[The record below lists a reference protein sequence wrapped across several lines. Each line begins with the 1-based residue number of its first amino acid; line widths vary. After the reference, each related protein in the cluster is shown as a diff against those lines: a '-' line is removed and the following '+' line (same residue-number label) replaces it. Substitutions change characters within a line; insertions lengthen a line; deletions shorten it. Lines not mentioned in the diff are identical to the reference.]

1 MIHSV
6 YWVLFTDSLK
16 RCTSPS
22 TNPRKRIRLGDA
34 VQTKKGGSMLFDDV
48 EVLLVLSE
56 SKSLSQAADRLY
68 MSRPG
73 LSQKITNIEKKFG
86 TKLFN
91 RTSTGISLT
100 RAGETVLR
108 FARNVENMERTL
120 ASQLAAI
127 DEHFDATLSIGMSL
141 ADGVELLPALVAAY
155 TAQNPGTRIH
165 LDAGYEPE
173 LIEKLDDGRLDFA
186 ILENQPVGP
195 RIVNEVLGCR
205 KLIFLA
211 PDKAPYN
218 QIVHPVPVE
227 TLLKWPMIIYEWN
240 SGRHMV
246 GNRHFRERYGIS
258 LEQHNMVGLF
268 DTHEAMVAGVK
279 AGLGWASVPE
289 CIADRYRKEPGI
301 VRFKV
306 KTDPMWYPVTLTWP
320 ANQPHSEEARR
331 FAEFVRGNIPAGYF
345 NTELEAYLHS

>member
-1 MIHSV
+1 MPKQRGGGGS
-6 YWVLFTDSLK
+6 VLFDE
-16 RCTSPS
+16 
-22 TNPRKRIRLGDA
+22 I
-34 VQTKKGGSMLFDDV
+34 

-73 LSQKITNIEKKFG
+73 LSQKISNIEKKFG

-91 RTSTGISLT
+91 RTSTGITLT
-100 RAGETVLR
+100 HAGETVLR
-108 FARNVENMERTL
+108 FARNVESMERTL

-127 DEHFDATLSIGMSL
+127 DEHFDATLNIGMSF
-141 ADGVELLPALVAAY
+141 ADGVELLPAIVARY
-155 TAQNPGTRIH
+155 TEQNPGTRIH

-173 LIEKLDDGRLDFA
+173 LIDKLDKGSLDFA
-186 ILENQPVGP
+186 ILENQPTEP
-195 RIVNEVLGCR
+195 RIINEILGCR

-211 PDKAPYN
+211 PDKPPYN
-218 QIVHPVPVE
+218 QVVHPVPVE

-258 LEQHNMVGLF
+258 LQDHNMVGLF
-268 DTHEAMVAGVK
+268 DTHEAMVNGVK
-279 AGLGWASVPE
+279 AGLGWTSVPE

-306 KTDPMWYPVTLTWP
+306 KTEPMWYPVTLTWP
-320 ANQPHSEEARR
+320 ASQPRSEEAIK
-331 FAEFVRGNIPAGYF
+331 FAAFVKENIPEKYF
-345 NTELEAYLHS
+345 NTELEAYLRS

>member
-1 MIHSV
+1 M
-6 YWVLFTDSLK
+6 
-16 RCTSPS
+16 
-22 TNPRKRIRLGDA
+22 GDA

-73 LSQKITNIEKKFG
+73 LSQKITSIEKKFG

-186 ILENQPVGP
+186 ILENQPVEP

-345 NTELEAYLHS
+345 NTELEAFLHS

>member
-1 MIHSV
+1 M
-6 YWVLFTDSLK
+6 
-16 RCTSPS
+16 
-22 TNPRKRIRLGDA
+22 
-34 VQTKKGGSMLFDDV
+34 
-48 EVLLVLSE
+48 
-56 SKSLSQAADRLY
+56 
-68 MSRPG
+68 
-73 LSQKITNIEKKFG
+73 
-86 TKLFN
+86 
-91 RTSTGISLT
+91 
-100 RAGETVLR
+100 LR

-186 ILENQPVGP
+186 ILENQPVEP

-227 TLLKWPMIIYEWN
+227 TLIKWPMIIYEWN

-258 LEQHNMVGLF
+258 LEQHNMVGCS
-268 DTHEAMVAGVK
+268 TRTR
-279 AGLGWASVPE
+279 P
-289 CIADRYRKEPGI
+289 
-301 VRFKV
+301 
-306 KTDPMWYPVTLTWP
+306 
-320 ANQPHSEEARR
+320 
-331 FAEFVRGNIPAGYF
+331 
-345 NTELEAYLHS
+345 